1 MSHNVVFLES
11 ESELLA
17 VKSQL
22 DIKEKMLR
30 SEESLRKQLEVQ
42 MNKFANTRICD
53 RMVRG
58 SLDNLAR
65 HSLET
70 PVMSP
75 ELQSRGERD
84 RNYNQRY
91 LYYRK

>member
-84 RNYNQRY
+84 RNYKQRF

>member
-1 MSHNVVFLES
+1 MGHNFVFLES
-11 ESELLA
+11 ESDLLA

>member
-1 MSHNVVFLES
+1 M
-11 ESELLA
+11 A
-17 VKSQL
+17 VRSQL
-22 DIKEKMLR
+22 EVKEKMLK
-30 SEESLRKQLEVQ
+30 SEESLRRQLEVQ

-53 RMVRG
+53 KMVRG

-75 ELQSRGERD
+75 ELYTRGERE

-91 LYYRK
+91 FHYRNLN